1 MDAKIYAKFRPAVA
15 TVVSK
20 KEEPDKYFI
29 LPAVFLFVLKKEF
42 SFILDKLD
50 YN

>member
-20 KEEPDKYFI
+20 EEEPDKYFI
-29 LPAVFLFVLKKEF
+29 LPAIF
-42 SFILDKLD
+42 FICLEKRIFFHFR
-50 YN
+50 